1 MKKKRKCAKKK
12 ENQKRKNSN
21 FSKKKEATYE
31 TPEQKEKRIESEK
44 RTRNFLIGIGTA
56 FMFYILFEIGGG
68 NGYHVPVAMFFMFWT
83 IRQIFVVLMSFV
95 PD

>member
-1 MKKKRKCAKKK
+1 M
-12 ENQKRKNSN
+12 QKRKKTRKENSN